1 MVLFIPSDL
10 PKVALHGI
18 ARVHFGVIVYNN
30 LLELFVLTG
39 SQGGYILPLGLKECF
54 DMLMRMKAP

>member
-1 MVLFIPSDL
+1 LLVMVLFIPSDL

-39 SQGGYILPLGLKECF
+39 GLRGRAYILPLGLK
-54 DMLMRMKAP
+54 AG

>member
-18 ARVHFGVIVYNN
+18 TIVHFGVIVYNN
-30 LLELFVLTG
+30 LLELFILTG
-39 SQGGYILPLGLKECF
+39 VSGVYITVGP
-54 DMLMRMKAP
+54 